1 MQSWRKNMKKLGFS
15 LAVSLIPLPAM
26 AVTTVVDAGTAQT
39 GGLVNPVQTQQV
51 YGTANSFSVYGNQQV
66 MSGGITNDSN
76 VYAGGQQN
84 ISSGGTSNGSNIQA
98 NAIQTISGTAE
109 NDAAYE
115 QITWEQLRPTFWPL
129 RPYSN
134 HWHDRMQQSYCP
146 WSQPA

>member
-1 MQSWRKNMKKLGFS
+1 MKKLGFS

-26 AVTTVVDAGTAQT
+26 AVTTVVDAGTTQT

-66 MSGGITNDSN
+66 MSGGVTNDSN

-98 NAIQTISGTAE
+98 NAIQTIIDYFCYRFDE
-109 NDAAYE
+109 DQNNFE
-115 QITWEQLRPTFWPL
+115 QISQKPL
-129 RPYSN
+129 AYILVKFIQFPEKGCFISTISDIFN
-134 HWHDRMQQSYCP
+134 
-146 WSQPA
+146 ALAV

>member
-1 MQSWRKNMKKLGFS
+1 MKKLGFS

-26 AVTTVVDAGTAQT
+26 AVTTVVDAGTTQT

-84 ISSGGTSNGSNIQA
+84 ISSGGISNGSN
-98 NAIQTISGTAE
+98 N
-109 NDAAYE
+109 
-115 QITWEQLRPTFWPL
+115 WFRL
-129 RPYSN
+129 
-134 HWHDRMQQSYCP
+134 
-146 WSQPA
+146 